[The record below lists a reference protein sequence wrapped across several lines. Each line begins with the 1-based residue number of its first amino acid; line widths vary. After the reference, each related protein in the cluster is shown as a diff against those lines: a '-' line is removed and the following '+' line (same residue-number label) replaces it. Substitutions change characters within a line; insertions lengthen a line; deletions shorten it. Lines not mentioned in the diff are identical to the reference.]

1 MCWSMNEHINSS
13 PVQRL
18 QYTLLPLPR
27 IPISPHL
34 HITCSAALGIF
45 QKVIFSQAFYNH
57 SFSNW
62 SCPQTLLDC
71 LCACVHAKSLQSYPT
86 LCNLVVCSLPGTSV
100 HGILQARTLQWVA
113 MSFSR
118 GSSHPGIKPVSLMS
132 PADRFF
138 TTSTTKA
145 WEKVITQEYV

>member
-1 MCWSMNEHINSS
+1 MCWSVNEYINSS

-18 QYTLLPLPR
+18 QYTLLRVPG

-34 HITCSAALGIF
+34 HITCSTALCIF

-71 LCACVHAKSLQSYPT
+71 LCACMLSHFSHIQLFAT
-86 LCNLVVCSLPGTSV
+86 LWSV
-100 HGILQARTLQWVA
+100 AGQEPLS
-113 MSFSR
+113 MGFSR
-118 GSSHPGIKPVSLMS
+118 QEHCSGLPCPPPGGLPDPGIKTSFLTS
-132 PADRFF
+132 PALAGGFF
-138 TTSTTKA
+138 TTR
-145 WEKVITQEYV
+145 